1 MKLKY
6 RPEIDSLRAISV
18 LGVIIYHS
26 KIYFFGELFFQGGY
40 YGVDIFFVISG
51 YLITSI
57 IYEDLSKNNFSLKK
71 FYLKRCRRIFP
82 ALIFTI
88 FISLLLSWYSIM
100 PVSFIDY
107 AKSIIYSLTF
117 ISNYYFYFS
126 GLEYGAVSG
135 LLKPL
140 LHTWSLA
147 IEEQF
152 YIIFP
157 LLFILGFKIFRKNL
171 ILYFTIILFVSFVT
185 ALYYSNFAPYFNF
198 YFIGSRAWELL
209 IGSLLFLLSHKSS
222 LQIKTIYS
230 NLFTFFG
237 LLLIF
242 ISFQFNYD
250 INPTPNF
257 NTLLPLLGASIIIF
271 TYKKE
276 GTLNLLFINKFV
288 LKIGLISY
296 SLYLLHYPI
305 FAFVR
310 ANRLADQ
317 NIDYLFVAL
326 IIFVLSYISYRFI
339 EKPFRNFDF
348 IKDKSLLKILVG
360 LIIFLCSLS
369 LVIIGNEGFKNR
381 YPNLSNLSL
390 DYEKYRKELR
400 VLKYELGTPSFKD
413 ESKKNFLIIGNSHG
427 RDLFNILKL
436 NEKFFLDYEFSIID
450 TKVSC
455 LKFINQKKLCNKT
468 LSKLQEDIFEKSNII
483 LISSR
488 YDDEDI
494 LELKDIVQKLSTNN
508 KKIILASSR
517 PEFYFSSN
525 NLTIIDEFFLQ
536 NSRLPN
542 GDEKLDLKKKYFLSI
557 NSKLKKENTLLEK
570 IAKDSQIDFINT
582 KELICSDQK
591 KTCDF
596 LTDSNSKIMF
606 DDSHFTVEGAKYLGT
621 KIKELKWFKK
631 FF

>member
-40 YGVDIFFVISG
+40 FGVDIFFVISG

-57 IYEDLSKNNFSLKK
+57 IYEDLRKNQFSLKK
-71 FYLKRCRRIFP
+71 FYIKRCRRIFP

-88 FISLLLSWYSIM
+88 LISLLLSWYSVM
-100 PVSFIDY
+100 PVSFIEY
-107 AKSIIYSLTF
+107 AKSIIYSLIF
-117 ISNYYFYFS
+117 VSNYYFYFS

-157 LLFILGFKIFRKNL
+157 LIFIFGFRKFRKNL
-171 ILYFTIILFVSFVT
+171 ILYLGILLFVSFIT
-185 ALYYSNFAPYFNF
+185 AIYYSNFDPKFNF

-209 IGSLLFLLSHKSS
+209 IGSLLFLLSYKSN
-222 LQIKTIYS
+222 LQIKTTYS
-230 NLFTFFG
+230 NLSTFFG

-250 INPTPNF
+250 TNPTPNL
-257 NTLLPLLGASIIIF
+257 NTVLPLLGASIIIF
-271 TYKKE
+271 TFKKE
-276 GTLNLLFINKFV
+276 GFLNLLFVNKFV

-310 ANRLADQ
+310 ANRIAHS
-317 NIDYLFVAL
+317 NIDYFVVAL
-326 IIFVLSYISYRFI
+326 IIFFLSYISYRFI

-348 IKDKSLLKILVG
+348 IKNKSLVKILIG
-360 LIIFLCSLS
+360 SIIFLCSSS
-369 LVIIGNEGFKNR
+369 LFIIGNKGFENR
-381 YPNLSNLSL
+381 YPSLSNFSL

-400 VLKYELGTPSFKD
+400 DLKYELGTPSFKVD
-413 ESKKNFLIIGNSHG
+413 TKKNLLIIGNSHG
-427 RDLFNILKL
+427 RDLFNTLKL
-436 NEKFFLDYEFSIID
+436 NESIFLDYEFSMLD

-455 LKFINQKKLCNKT
+455 LKFINENKLCDKT
-468 LSKLQEDIFEKSNII
+468 LSKLQKNIFNQAEII
-483 LISSR
+483 IISSR
-488 YDDEDI
+488 YNDKDLI
-494 LELKDIVQKLSTNN
+494 ELGNIVQKLLAYN
-508 KKIILASSR
+508 KKIILASNR
-517 PEFYFSSN
+517 PQFYFSSN
-525 NLTIIDEFFLQ
+525 NLTIIDEFFL
-536 NSRLPN
+536 NNKRLPYEN
-542 GDEKLDLKKKYFLSI
+542 EKLDLKKKYFLSI
-557 NSKLKKENTLLEK
+557 NPNLQKKNTVIEK
-570 IAKDSQIDFINT
+570 IAEDNQIEFINM
-582 KELICSDQK
+582 KKLICADQK
-591 KTCDF
+591 KTCEF
-596 LTDSNSKIMF
+596 LTSNNSKIIF
-606 DDSHFTVEGAKYLGT
+606 DDSHFTVEGAKYLGA
-621 KIKELKWFKK
+621 KIKELKWF
-631 FF
+631 

>member
-26 KIYFFGELFFQGGY
+26 KIHFFGELFFQGGY

-51 YLITSI
+51 FLITSI
-57 IYEDLSKNNFSLKK
+57 IFEELSINNFSLKK
-71 FYLKRCRRIFP
+71 FYIKRCRRIFP

-88 FISLLLSWYSIM
+88 LISLLLSWNSVM
-100 PVSFIDY
+100 PVSFIEY
-107 AKSIIYSLTF
+107 AKSVIYSLTF

-157 LLFILGFKIFRKNL
+157 LFFIFGFKRLRKNL
-171 ILYFTIILFVSFVT
+171 VLYLGIILLVSFIV
-185 ALYYSNFAPYFNF
+185 AIYYSNFAPNFNF

-209 IGSLLFLLSHKSS
+209 IGSLLFLLNQKSD
-222 LQIKTIYS
+222 LQIKPIYS
-230 NLFTFFG
+230 NLSTFIG

-250 INPTPNF
+250 INPTPNL

-276 GTLNLLFINKFV
+276 GFLNLLFINKFV

-310 ANRLADQ
+310 ANRLADS
-317 NIDYLFVAL
+317 NIEYLFVAL

-339 EKPFRNFDF
+339 EKPFRNFNF
-348 IKDKSLLKILVG
+348 IKDKSFLKILVG

-369 LVIIGNEGFKNR
+369 LVIIGNKGFENR
-381 YPNLSNLSL
+381 YPSLSNFSL

-400 VLKYELGTPSFKD
+400 DLKYQLGAPSFKD

-436 NEKFFLDYEFSIID
+436 NESFFLDYEFSIID

-455 LKFINQKKLCNKT
+455 LKSINQNKLCDIT
-468 LSKLQEDIFEKSNII
+468 LSKLQENIFKKSNII

-488 YDDEDI
+488 YDDKDI
-494 LELKDIVQKLSTNN
+494 SELNDIVQKLSTNN
-508 KKIILASSR
+508 KKIILASNR

-542 GDEKLDLKKKYFLSI
+542 NDEKLDLKKKYFLTISPKI
-557 NSKLKKENTLLEK
+557 RKKNILLEK
-570 IAKDSQIDFINT
+570 IAKDNQVDFINT

-591 KTCDF
+591 KTCEF
-596 LTDSNSKIMF
+596 LTDTDSKIMF
-606 DDSHFTVEGAKYLGT
+606 DNSHFTVEGAKYLGA
-621 KIKELKWFKK
+621 KIKELKWF
-631 FF
+631 

>member
-57 IYEDLSKNNFSLKK
+57 IFEDLSKNNFSLKK
-71 FYLKRCRRIFP
+71 FYIKRCRRIFP

-88 FISLLLSWYSIM
+88 LISLLLSWYSLM
-100 PVSFIDY
+100 PVSFIEY
-107 AKSIIYSLTF
+107 AKSVIYSLTF

-157 LLFILGFKIFRKNL
+157 LLFIFGFKRLRKNL
-171 ILYFTIILFVSFVT
+171 IFYLGIISLVSFII
-185 ALYYSNFAPYFNF
+185 AIYFSNFAPNFNF

-209 IGSLLFLLSHKSS
+209 IGSLLFLLSQKSD
-222 LQIKTIYS
+222 LQIKPIYS
-230 NLFTFFG
+230 NLSTFLG

-250 INPTPNF
+250 TNPTPNL
-257 NTLLPLLGASIIIF
+257 NTLLPLIGASIIIF
-271 TYKKE
+271 TFKKE
-276 GTLNLLFINKFV
+276 GFFNLLFINKFA

-305 FAFVR
+305 FAFAR
-310 ANRLADQ
+310 ANRLADS
-317 NIDYLFVAL
+317 NIDYLIVAL
-326 IIFVLSYISYRFI
+326 VIFILSYISYRFI

-360 LIIFLCSLS
+360 FITFLCFLS
-369 LVIIGNEGFKNR
+369 LLVIGNKGFENR
-381 YPNLSNLSL
+381 YPSLSNFSL

-400 VLKYELGTPSFKD
+400 VLKYELGVPPFKD
-413 ESKKNFLIIGNSHG
+413 ESKKNFLIMGNSHG

-436 NEKFFLDYEFSIID
+436 NESLFLDYEFSIID

-455 LKFINQKKLCNKT
+455 LKFINQNKLCDIT
-468 LSKLQEDIFEKSNII
+468 LSKLQKDIFEKSNII
-483 LISSR
+483 LISSK
-488 YDDEDI
+488 YDDEDL
-494 LELKDIVQKLSTNN
+494 LELKGIVQNLSNN
-508 KKIILASSR
+508 DKKIILASSR

-525 NLTIIDEFFLQ
+525 NLTIIDEFFLEK
-536 NSRLPN
+536 SRLPN
-542 GDEKLDLKKKYFLSI
+542 DDEKLDLKKKYFLSI
-557 NSKLKKENTLLEK
+557 NPKLKKENTLLEK
-570 IAKDSQIDFINT
+570 IAKDNQIDFINT

-591 KTCDF
+591 KACEF
-596 LTDSNSKIMF
+596 LTHSNSKIMF
-606 DDSHFTVEGAKYLGT
+606 DNSHFTVEGAKYLGT
-621 KIKELKWFKK
+621 KIKELKWF
-631 FF
+631 

>member
-71 FYLKRCRRIFP
+71 FYVKRCRRIFP

-88 FISLLLSWYSIM
+88 LISLLLSWYSVM
-100 PVSFIDY
+100 PISFIEY
-107 AKSIIYSLTF
+107 AKSIIYSLIF
-117 ISNYYFYFS
+117 VSNYYFHIS

-157 LLFILGFKIFRKNL
+157 LLFIFGFRKLRKSL
-171 ILYFTIILFVSFVT
+171 IFYLGILLFVSFLI
-185 ALYYSNFAPYFNF
+185 AIYYSNFNPNFNF

-209 IGSLLFLLSHKSS
+209 IGSLLFLLSQKSN
-222 LQIKTIYS
+222 LKIKTFYS
-230 NLFTFFG
+230 NVITFFG

-250 INPTPNF
+250 TNPTPNL
-257 NTLLPLLGASIIIF
+257 NTLLPLFGASIIIF
-271 TYKKE
+271 TFKKE
-276 GTLNLLFINKFV
+276 GLLNLLFVNKFI

-310 ANRLADQ
+310 ANRFAHSQ
-317 NIDYLFVAL
+317 IDYLFVAL
-326 IIFVLSYISYRFI
+326 IIFILSFLSYRFV
-339 EKPFRNFDF
+339 EKPFRSFDF
-348 IKDKSLLKILVG
+348 IKNRSFIQILIG
-360 LIIFLCSLS
+360 SILFFCSLS
-369 LVIIGNEGFKNR
+369 LVIIYNKGFENR
-381 YPNLSNLSL
+381 YPKLSNFSL
-390 DYEKYRKELR
+390 DYEKYLREIR
-400 VLKYELGTPSFKD
+400 VLKYELGVPSFKD
-413 ESKKNFLIIGNSHG
+413 ESKKNLLIIGNSHG

-436 NEKFFLDYEFSIID
+436 NESSFLDYEFSILD
-450 TKVSC
+450 TKISC
-455 LKFINQKKLCNKT
+455 LKYINNNKLCDKT
-468 LSKLQEDIFEKSNII
+468 LSKLQEDILNQSNII
-483 LISSR
+483 LISTR
-488 YDDEDI
+488 YDDEDL
-494 LELKDIVQKLSTNN
+494 LELKNIIQKLSTDN
-508 KKIILASSR
+508 KKVILASNR
-517 PEFYFSSN
+517 PEFYFSNN

-536 NSRLPN
+536 NKRLPN
-542 GDEKLDLKKKYFLSI
+542 NDERLELKEKYFLSI
-557 NSKLKKENTLLEK
+557 KPKLKKINTFIEQ
-570 IAKDSQIDFINT
+570 IAKDNQIDFIDT

-591 KTCDF
+591 RTCEF
-596 LTDSNSKIMF
+596 LTNSNSKLMY
-606 DDSHFTVEGAKYLGT
+606 DSSHFTVEGAKYLGT
-621 KIKELKWFKK
+621 KVKELKWF
-631 FF
+631 

>member
-1 MKLKY
+1 VKLKY

-71 FYLKRCRRIFP
+71 FYVKRCRRIFP

-88 FISLLLSWYSIM
+88 LISLLLSWYSVM
-100 PVSFIDY
+100 PISFIEY
-107 AKSIIYSLTF
+107 AKSIIYSLIF
-117 ISNYYFYFS
+117 VSNYYFHIS

-157 LLFILGFKIFRKNL
+157 LLFIFGFRKLRKSL
-171 ILYFTIILFVSFVT
+171 IFYLGILLFVSFLI
-185 ALYYSNFAPYFNF
+185 AIYYSNFDPNFNF

-209 IGSLLFLLSHKSS
+209 IGSLLFLLSQKSN
-222 LQIKTIYS
+222 LKIKTFYS
-230 NLFTFFG
+230 NVITFFG

-250 INPTPNF
+250 TNPTPNL
-257 NTLLPLLGASIIIF
+257 NTLLPLFGASIIIF
-271 TYKKE
+271 TFKKE
-276 GTLNLLFINKFV
+276 GLLNLLFVNKFI

-310 ANRLADQ
+310 ANRFAHSQ
-317 NIDYLFVAL
+317 IDYLFVAL
-326 IIFVLSYISYRFI
+326 IIFILSFLSYRFV
-339 EKPFRNFDF
+339 EKPFRSFDF
-348 IKDKSLLKILVG
+348 IKNRSFIQILIG
-360 LIIFLCSLS
+360 SILFFCSLS
-369 LVIIGNEGFKNR
+369 LVIIYNKGFENR
-381 YPNLSNLSL
+381 YPKLSNFSL
-390 DYEKYRKELR
+390 DYEKYLREIR
-400 VLKYELGTPSFKD
+400 VLKYELGVPSFKD
-413 ESKKNFLIIGNSHG
+413 ESKKNLLIIGNSHG

-436 NEKFFLDYEFSIID
+436 NESSFLDYEFSILD
-450 TKVSC
+450 TKISC
-455 LKFINQKKLCNKT
+455 LKYINNNKLCDKT
-468 LSKLQEDIFEKSNII
+468 LSKLQEDILNQSNII
-483 LISSR
+483 LISTR
-488 YDDEDI
+488 YDDEDL
-494 LELKDIVQKLSTNN
+494 LELKNIIKKLSTDN
-508 KKIILASSR
+508 KKVILASNR
-517 PEFYFSSN
+517 PEFYFSNN

-536 NSRLPN
+536 NKRLPN
-542 GDEKLDLKKKYFLSI
+542 NDERLELKEKYFLSI
-557 NSKLKKENTLLEK
+557 KPKLKKINTFIEQ
-570 IAKDSQIDFINT
+570 IAKDNQIDFIDT

-591 KTCDF
+591 RTCEF
-596 LTDSNSKIMF
+596 LTNSNSKLMY
-606 DDSHFTVEGAKYLGT
+606 DSSHFTVEGAKYLGT
-621 KIKELKWFKK
+621 KVKELKWF
-631 FF
+631 

>member
-1 MKLKY
+1 MKLIY

-57 IYEDLSKNNFSLKK
+57 IFEDLSKNNFSLKK
-71 FYLKRCRRIFP
+71 FYIKRCRRIFP

-88 FISLLLSWYSIM
+88 LISLLLSWYSLM
-100 PVSFIDY
+100 PVSFIEY
-107 AKSIIYSLTF
+107 AKSVIYSLTF

-140 LHTWSLA
+140 LHTWSLG

-157 LLFILGFKIFRKNL
+157 LLFIFGFKKLRKNL
-171 ILYFTIILFVSFVT
+171 IIYLGFILLVSFII
-185 ALYYSNFAPYFNF
+185 AIYFSNSVPNFNF

-209 IGSLLFLLSHKSS
+209 IGSLLFLLNQKSD
-222 LQIKTIYS
+222 LHIKLIYS
-230 NLFTFFG
+230 NLCTFFG
-237 LLLIF
+237 ILLIF

-250 INPTPNF
+250 TNPTPNF
-257 NTLLPLLGASIIIF
+257 KTLLPLLGASIIIF
-271 TYKKE
+271 NYKKE
-276 GTLNLLFINKFV
+276 GFLNLLFVNKFV

-310 ANRLADQ
+310 ANRLAHS

-339 EKPFRNFDF
+339 EKPFRNPDF
-348 IKDKSLLKILVG
+348 IKDKFFLKILVG

-369 LVIIGNEGFKNR
+369 LVIIVNKGFEYR
-381 YPNLSNLSL
+381 YPSLSNFSL

-400 VLKYELGTPSFKD
+400 DLKYELGTPSFKD
-413 ESKKNFLIIGNSHG
+413 ESKKNLLIVGNSHG

-436 NEKFFLDYEFSIID
+436 NESYFLDYEFSIID

-455 LKFINQKKLCNKT
+455 LKFIIQNKLCNT
-468 LSKLQEDIFEKSNII
+468 PLSKLQKDIFEKSNII

-488 YDDEDI
+488 YNDDDL
-494 LELKDIVQKLSTNN
+494 LEIKGIVQKLSNN
-508 KKIILASSR
+508 DKKIILASSR

-542 GDEKLDLKKKYFLSI
+542 DDEKLDLEKKYFLSI
-557 NSKLKKENTLLEK
+557 NSKLRKESTLLEK
-570 IAKDSQIDFINT
+570 IAKDNQIDFINT
-582 KELICSDQK
+582 KELVCSDQK
-591 KTCDF
+591 KTCEF
-596 LTDSNSKIMF
+596 LTDTNSKIMF
-606 DDSHFTVEGAKYLGT
+606 DNSHFTVEGAKYLGA
-621 KIKELKWFKK
+621 KIKELKWF
-631 FF
+631 

>member
-71 FYLKRCRRIFP
+71 FYVKRCRRIFP

-88 FISLLLSWYSIM
+88 LISLLLSWYSVM
-100 PVSFIDY
+100 PISFIEY
-107 AKSIIYSLTF
+107 AKSIIYSLIF
-117 ISNYYFYFS
+117 VSNYYFHIS

-157 LLFILGFKIFRKNL
+157 LLFIFGFRKLRKNL
-171 ILYFTIILFVSFVT
+171 IFYLGILLFASFLI
-185 ALYYSNFAPYFNF
+185 AIYYSNFNPNFNF

-209 IGSLLFLLSHKSS
+209 IGSLLFLLSQKSN
-222 LQIKTIYS
+222 LKIKTFYS
-230 NLFTFFG
+230 NVITFFG

-250 INPTPNF
+250 TNPTPNL
-257 NTLLPLLGASIIIF
+257 NTLLPLFGASIIIF
-271 TYKKE
+271 TFKKE
-276 GTLNLLFINKFV
+276 GLLNLLFVNKFI

-310 ANRLADQ
+310 ANRFAHSQ
-317 NIDYLFVAL
+317 IDYLFVAL
-326 IIFVLSYISYRFI
+326 IIFILSFLSYRFV
-339 EKPFRNFDF
+339 EKPFRSFDF
-348 IKDKSLLKILVG
+348 IKNRSFIQILIG
-360 LIIFLCSLS
+360 SILFFCSLS
-369 LVIIGNEGFKNR
+369 LVIIYNKGFENR
-381 YPNLSNLSL
+381 YPKLSNFSL
-390 DYEKYRKELR
+390 DYEKYLREIR
-400 VLKYELGTPSFKD
+400 VLKYELGVPSFKD
-413 ESKKNFLIIGNSHG
+413 ESKKNLLIIGNSHG

-436 NEKFFLDYEFSIID
+436 NESSFLDYEFSILD
-450 TKVSC
+450 TKISC
-455 LKFINQKKLCNKT
+455 LKYINNNKLCDKT
-468 LSKLQEDIFEKSNII
+468 LSKLQEDILNQSNII
-483 LISSR
+483 LISTR
-488 YDDEDI
+488 YDDEDL
-494 LELKDIVQKLSTNN
+494 LELFNYIDI
-508 KKIILASSR
+508 
-517 PEFYFSSN
+517 
-525 NLTIIDEFFLQ
+525 
-536 NSRLPN
+536 
-542 GDEKLDLKKKYFLSI
+542 SI
-557 NSKLKKENTLLEK
+557 TR
-570 IAKDSQIDFINT
+570 I
-582 KELICSDQK
+582 
-591 KTCDF
+591 
-596 LTDSNSKIMF
+596 
-606 DDSHFTVEGAKYLGT
+606 
-621 KIKELKWFKK
+621 
-631 FF
+631 

>member
-40 YGVDIFFVISG
+40 FGVDIFFVISG

-57 IYEDLSKNNFSLKK
+57 IYEDLRKNKFSLKK
-71 FYLKRCRRIFP
+71 FYIKRSRRIFP

-88 FISLLLSWYSIM
+88 LISLLLSWYSVM
-100 PVSFIDY
+100 PVSFIEY
-107 AKSIIYSLTF
+107 AKSIIYSLIF
-117 ISNYYFYFS
+117 VSNYYFYFS

-157 LLFILGFKIFRKNL
+157 LIFIFGFRKFRKNL
-171 ILYFTIILFVSFVT
+171 IHYLGILLFVSFIT
-185 ALYYSNFAPYFNF
+185 AVYYSNFAPNFNF

-209 IGSLLFLLSHKSS
+209 IGSLLFLLSYKSN
-222 LQIKTIYS
+222 LQIKTIFS
-230 NLFTFFG
+230 NLSTFFG

-250 INPTPNF
+250 TNPTPNL
-257 NTLLPLLGASIIIF
+257 NTVLPLLGASIIIF

-276 GTLNLLFINKFV
+276 GFLNLLFVNKYI

-310 ANRLADQ
+310 TNRLAQ
-317 NIDYLFVAL
+317 SHVDYLFVAL
-326 IIFVLSYISYRFI
+326 IIFILSYISYRFV
-339 EKPFRNFDF
+339 EKPFRSFNF
-348 IKDKSLLKILVG
+348 IKNKSFVKILVG
-360 LIIFLCSLS
+360 SIIFLCTLS
-369 LVIIGNEGFKNR
+369 FVIISNKGFENR
-381 YPNLSNLSL
+381 YPQLSNFSL
-390 DYEKYRKELR
+390 DYEKYLKELR
-400 VLKYELGTPSFKD
+400 ILKYELGVPSFRDK
-413 ESKKNFLIIGNSHG
+413 SKKNLLIIGNSHG
-427 RDLFNILKL
+427 RDLFNALKL
-436 NEKFFLDYEFSIID
+436 NETLFLDYEFSILD
-450 TKVSC
+450 TKISC
-455 LKFINQKKLCNKT
+455 LKYINQNKLCDVS
-468 LSKLQEDIFEKSNII
+468 LSKLQENILKESNII

-488 YDDEDI
+488 YDDEDL
-494 LELKDIVQKLSTNN
+494 LELKNIVQKLSSSD
-508 KKIILASSR
+508 KKIILTSNR

-525 NLTIIDEFFLQ
+525 YMTIVDEFFVQ
-536 NSRLPN
+536 NGRLPN
-542 GDEKLDLKKKYFLSI
+542 NDEILKLKKKYFLSI
-557 NSKLKKENTLLEK
+557 DPELKRKNILIEK
-570 IAKDSQIDFINT
+570 IAKDHQINYINT
-582 KELICSDQK
+582 KELICSDQE
-591 KTCDF
+591 KTCEF
-596 LTDSNSKIMF
+596 LTDKKSKIIF
-606 DDSHFTVEGAKYLGT
+606 DTSHFTREGAKYLGT
-621 KIKELKWFKK
+621 KIQELKWF
-631 FF
+631 

>member
-6 RPEIDSLRAISV
+6 RPEVDSLRAISV

-57 IYEDLSKNNFSLKK
+57 IFEDLSKNNFSLKK
-71 FYLKRCRRIFP
+71 FYIKRCRRIFP

-88 FISLLLSWYSIM
+88 LISLLLSWYSLM
-100 PVSFIDY
+100 PVSFIEY
-107 AKSIIYSLTF
+107 AKSVIYSLTF

-157 LLFILGFKIFRKNL
+157 LLFIFCFKRFSKNL
-171 ILYFTIILFVSFVT
+171 IIYLGFILLVSFII
-185 ALYYSNFAPYFNF
+185 AIYFSNSAPNFNF

-209 IGSLLFLLSHKSS
+209 IGSLLFLLNKKSD
-222 LQIKTIYS
+222 LHIKPINS
-230 NLFTFFG
+230 NLCTFFG

-250 INPTPNF
+250 TNPTPNF
-257 NTLLPLLGASIIIF
+257 KTLLPLLGASIIIF

-276 GTLNLLFINKFV
+276 GFLNLLFVNKFV

-310 ANRLADQ
+310 ANRLAHS
-317 NIDYLFVAL
+317 NIDYFVVAI
-326 IIFVLSYISYRFI
+326 IIFILSYISYRFV
-339 EKPFRNFDF
+339 EKPFRNFNF
-348 IKDKSLLKILVG
+348 IKNKSFIKTLVG
-360 LIIFLCSLS
+360 SIIFICSLS
-369 LVIIGNEGFKNR
+369 FVIISNKGFENR
-381 YPNLSNLSL
+381 YPQLSNFSL
-390 DYEKYRKELR
+390 DYEKYLKELR
-400 VLKYELGTPSFKD
+400 ILKYELGVPSFRDK
-413 ESKKNFLIIGNSHG
+413 SKKNLLVIGNSHG
-427 RDLFNILKL
+427 RDLFNALKL
-436 NEKFFLDYEFSIID
+436 NENLFLDYEFSILD
-450 TKVSC
+450 TKISC
-455 LKFINQKKLCNKT
+455 LKNINQNKLCDVT
-468 LSKLQEDIFEKSNII
+468 LSKLQEKILKESNII

-488 YDDEDI
+488 YDDED
-494 LELKDIVQKLSTNN
+494 LSELKNIVQKLSSSD
-508 KKIILASSR
+508 KKIILTSNR

-525 NLTIIDEFFLQ
+525 NMTIIDEFFVQ
-536 NSRLPN
+536 NGRLPN
-542 GDEKLDLKKKYFLSI
+542 DDEILKLKKRYFLSI
-557 NSKLKKENTLLEK
+557 DPELKRKNILIEK
-570 IAKDSQIDFINT
+570 IAKDNQIDYINT
-582 KELICSDQK
+582 KELICSDQE
-591 KTCDF
+591 KTCEF
-596 LTDSNSKIMF
+596 LTDNKSKIIF
-606 DDSHFTVEGAKYLGT
+606 DTSHFTREGAKYLGT
-621 KIKELKWFKK
+621 KIQELKWF
-631 FF
+631 

>member
-40 YGVDIFFVISG
+40 FGVDIFFVISG

-57 IYEDLSKNNFSLKK
+57 IYEELKKNKFSLKK
-71 FYLKRCRRIFP
+71 FYIKRCRRIFP

-88 FISLLLSWYSIM
+88 LISLLLSWYSVM
-100 PVSFIDY
+100 PVSFVEY
-107 AKSIIYSLTF
+107 AKSIISSLIF
-117 ISNYYFYFS
+117 VSNYYFYFS

-157 LLFILGFKIFRKNL
+157 LLFIFGFTKFRKNL
-171 ILYFTIILFVSFVT
+171 TLYLGIILFVSFIT
-185 ALYYSNFAPYFNF
+185 AIYYSDFAPNFNF

-209 IGSLLFLLSHKSS
+209 VGSLLFLFSQRSN

-230 NLFTFFG
+230 NFSTFFG

-250 INPTPNF
+250 TNPTPNL

-276 GTLNLLFINKFV
+276 GFLNLLFINKFV

-310 ANRLADQ
+310 ANRLAHS
-317 NIDYLFVAL
+317 NIDYFFVAL
-326 IIFVLSYISYRFI
+326 IIFLLSYLSYRFV

-348 IKDKSLLKILVG
+348 IKDKSLMKT
-360 LIIFLCSLS
+360 LIGSTIFLCFSSLI
-369 LVIIGNEGFKNR
+369 IIGNKGFENR
-381 YPNLSNLSL
+381 YPSLSNFSL
-390 DYEKYRKELR
+390 DYGKYRKELR
-400 VLKYELGTPSFKD
+400 VLKYELGVPTFKD
-413 ESKKNFLIIGNSHG
+413 DTKKNLLIIGNSHG
-427 RDLFNILKL
+427 RDLFNTLKL
-436 NEKFFLDYEFSIID
+436 NESIFFDYEFSILD

-455 LKFINQKKLCNKT
+455 LKFINENKLCDKT
-468 LSKLQEDIFEKSNII
+468 LSKLQKNILKEAEII

-488 YDDEDI
+488 YDDKDL
-494 LELKDIVQKLSTNN
+494 LELDNIIEKLLAYN
-508 KKIILASSR
+508 KKVILASNR
-517 PEFYFSSN
+517 PKFYFSSN
-525 NLTIIDEFFLQ
+525 NLTIVDEFFLK
-536 NSRLPN
+536 NKRLPYE
-542 GDEKLDLKKKYFLSI
+542 DEKLDLKKKYFLSI
-557 NSKLKKENTLLEK
+557 NPNLERKNAEIKK
-570 IAKDSQIDFINT
+570 IAKNNQIEFINM
-582 KELICSDQK
+582 KNLMCSVQK
-591 KTCDF
+591 KTCEF
-596 LTDSNSKIMF
+596 LTSNNSKIMF
-606 DDSHFTVEGAKYLGT
+606 DDSHFTVEGAKYLGI
-621 KIKELKWFKK
+621 KIKELKWF
-631 FF
+631 

>member
-26 KIYFFGELFFQGGY
+26 KIHFFGELFFQGGY
-40 YGVDIFFVISG
+40 FGVDIFFVISG

-71 FYLKRCRRIFP
+71 FYMKRCRRIFP

-88 FISLLLSWYSIM
+88 LISLLLSWYSIM
-100 PVSFIDY
+100 PISFVEY
-107 AKSIIYSLTF
+107 AKSVIYSLTF
-117 ISNYYFYFS
+117 VSNYYFFLT

-157 LLFILGFKIFRKNL
+157 LIFIFGFNVLRKNL
-171 ILYFTIILFVSFVT
+171 IIYFGIILIISFIT
-185 ALYYSNFAPYFNF
+185 AIYFSNFTPNFNF

-209 IGSLLFLLSHKSS
+209 IGSLLFLLSQKTT
-222 LQIKTIYS
+222 LQIKTLYS
-230 NLFTFFG
+230 NLSTFFG
-237 LLLIF
+237 LTIIF

-250 INPTPNF
+250 TIPTPNL

-271 TYKKE
+271 TFKNE
-276 GTLNLLFINKFV
+276 GFFNLLFVNKFI

-310 ANRLADQ
+310 ANRLAHS
-317 NIDYLFVAL
+317 NIDYLIVAL
-326 IIFVLSYISYRFI
+326 IIFVLSAISYRFI
-339 EKPFRNFDF
+339 ERPFRSFNFINNGSF
-348 IKDKSLLKILVG
+348 IKILIGSL
-360 LIIFLCSLS
+360 IFICSLS
-369 LVIIGNEGFKNR
+369 FIIIGNKGFENR
-381 YPNLSNLSL
+381 YPSLSNFSL
-390 DYEKYRKELR
+390 DYGKYVKELR

-413 ESKKNFLIIGNSHG
+413 KSKKNLLIIGNSHG
-427 RDLFNILKL
+427 RDLFNTLKL
-436 NEKFFLDYEFSIID
+436 NENIFFDYEFSIID

-455 LKFINQKKLCNKT
+455 LNYINENKLCDKT
-468 LSKLQEDIFEKSNII
+468 LSKLQKNIFEQSEFI
-483 LISSR
+483 LISSK
-488 YDDEDI
+488 YSDKDL
-494 LELKDIVQKLSTNN
+494 LELETIVKKLLTFN
-508 KKIILASSR
+508 KKVILASNR
-517 PEFYFSSN
+517 PQFYFSSN
-525 NLTIIDEFFLQ
+525 NLTIIDEFFLK
-536 NSRLPN
+536 NKRLPN
-542 GDEKLDLKKKYFLSI
+542 DNEKLALERKYFLSI
-557 NSKLKKENTLLEK
+557 NPKIKKKNVLIEK
-570 IAKDSQIDFINT
+570 IAKDYQIDFIDT
-582 KELICSDQK
+582 KELICSDKK
-591 KTCDF
+591 KTCEF

-621 KIKELKWFKK
+621 RIKKLKWF
-631 FF
+631 

>member
-26 KIYFFGELFFQGGY
+26 KIYFLGELFFQGGY

-71 FYLKRCRRIFP
+71 FYVKRCRRIFP

-171 ILYFTIILFVSFVT
+171 IFYFTIILFVSFMT

-222 LQIKTIYS
+222 LRIKTIYS

-237 LLLIF
+237 LFIIF
-242 ISFQFNYD
+242 ISFQFSND
-250 INPTPNF
+250 AIPNPNLK
-257 NTLLPLLGASIIIF
+257 TLLPLIGAAIIIL

-276 GTLNLLFINKFV
+276 GFFNLLFINKFV
-288 LKIGLISY
+288 
-296 SLYLLHYPI
+296 
-305 FAFVR
+305 
-310 ANRLADQ
+310 
-317 NIDYLFVAL
+317 
-326 IIFVLSYISYRFI
+326 
-339 EKPFRNFDF
+339 
-348 IKDKSLLKILVG
+348 
-360 LIIFLCSLS
+360 
-369 LVIIGNEGFKNR
+369 
-381 YPNLSNLSL
+381 
-390 DYEKYRKELR
+390 
-400 VLKYELGTPSFKD
+400 
-413 ESKKNFLIIGNSHG
+413 
-427 RDLFNILKL
+427 
-436 NEKFFLDYEFSIID
+436 
-450 TKVSC
+450 
-455 LKFINQKKLCNKT
+455 
-468 LSKLQEDIFEKSNII
+468 
-483 LISSR
+483 
-488 YDDEDI
+488 
-494 LELKDIVQKLSTNN
+494 
-508 KKIILASSR
+508 
-517 PEFYFSSN
+517 
-525 NLTIIDEFFLQ
+525 
-536 NSRLPN
+536 
-542 GDEKLDLKKKYFLSI
+542 
-557 NSKLKKENTLLEK
+557 
-570 IAKDSQIDFINT
+570 
-582 KELICSDQK
+582 
-591 KTCDF
+591 
-596 LTDSNSKIMF
+596 
-606 DDSHFTVEGAKYLGT
+606 
-621 KIKELKWFKK
+621 
-631 FF
+631 